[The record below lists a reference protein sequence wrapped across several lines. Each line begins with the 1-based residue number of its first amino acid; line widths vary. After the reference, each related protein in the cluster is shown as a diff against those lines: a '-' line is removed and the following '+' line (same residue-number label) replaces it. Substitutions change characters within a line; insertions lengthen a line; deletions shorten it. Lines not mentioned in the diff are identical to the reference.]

1 MTTVP
6 ILDEI
11 KAIAE
16 SFSSVPPRQRTKVTG
31 ALAIEVIRR
40 HLREAGI
47 PVSAR
52 DVFVQG
58 NPTEFDTLVV
68 RASAGPVWGIV
79 YEPRDVAAI
88 LEIKYSG
95 VYSQDVPT
103 ALQRSFHRIKE
114 KHPHIEC
121 VYLTVCENP
130 PRPPSAFQPSRC
142 TGGGTP
148 SGPLI
153 APALLG
159 ALVTPFLIAWWAF
172 VPFIALAWTFGQMS
186 YRCQREAIR
195 ELALVNPTAYKFLLL
210 DGIIVVGQT
219 AQQERSSGLR

>member
-1 MTTVP
+1 MKRGD
-6 ILDEI
+6 L
-11 KAIAE
+11 
-16 SFSSVPPRQRTKVTG
+16 
-31 ALAIEVIRR
+31 LR
-40 HLREAGI
+40 HLRKHGCTRKMFRRRCRGPSTESRRSI
-47 PVSAR
+47 RTSSVSTSR
-52 DVFVQG
+52 Y
-58 NPTEFDTLVV
+58 V
-68 RASAGPVWGIV
+68 RTRG
-79 YEPRDVAAI
+79 
-88 LEIKYSG
+88 SG
-95 VYSQDVPT
+95 FES
-103 ALQRSFHRIKE
+103 
-114 KHPHIEC
+114 
-121 VYLTVCENP
+121 

-210 DGIIVVGQT
+210 DGIIVVDQT